1 MLQEPTD
8 LVAVV
13 PVAITNGE
21 EVTVAQLEYVRVRQ
35 VSVLVLLVRV
45 VHGYA
50 AFSGKAELGHNI
62 VDSTC
67 RFGLFGRFTLVIGT
81 GAGSGLNALRRLNS
95 RHRSSLHALDGKCLY
110 DKVLR
115 LITVHVHPV
124 LRALDFQRSR
134 EKLFIDHRWILR
146 VLGHLTS
153 DPI

>member
-1 MLQEPTD
+1 M
-8 LVAVV
+8 AVV

-67 RFGLFGRFTLVIGT
+67 RFGLFGSFTLVIDT
-81 GAGSGLNALRRLNS
+81 GAGSRLDALRRLNS
-95 RHRSSLHALDGKCLY
+95 RHRSSLHALD
-110 DKVLR
+110 
-115 LITVHVHPV
+115 
-124 LRALDFQRSR
+124 
-134 EKLFIDHRWILR
+134 
-146 VLGHLTS
+146 
-153 DPI
+153 